1 MVLTN
6 IVNRAYLEIKIH
18 KKSSFYLDDNFIS
31 ELKSDKNLDDEHISS
46 ALTSLIDLGSV
57 EKLDKYYILKPYWK
71 NLFATAILR
80 YVQENDV
87 VKSSISLNDI
97 LDYKYEVKFDKLFDL
112 EIKNENI
119 SDEDIYIKQFKP
131 LSNDLKELF
140 SKELIKNF
148 IDDKIC
154 YFKNGMFV
162 FPSRFLYKEG
172 FEKNKYF
179 ELDSISLVSKKQVEE
194 TIGIV
199 VTSIF
204 YSPKYTILKHL
215 NKGVKI
221 KENSTGD
228 LYLLE
233 FIREDLIN
241 QKKNQENTQIKIYAK
256 NDNKEKNKELISL
269 LKLLL
274 INNLNSVYE
283 KYQYLIKVDNKDV
296 GSLSLT
302 LNSQYQKD
310 VLDELEA
317 SKLSEGKM
325 SLEKETI
332 LNLDKRELEE
342 IKSNHL
348 KKKEELFK
356 KIEKRISNKNDK
368 KPKKNILHL
377 SDLHFSTEVDIDNEI
392 ILLEKDLEK
401 FNNES
406 EKEFEI
412 NGFDSIDY
420 IILSGD
426 LSAKGEEKEYVKV
439 SKFISK
445 LIEKCD
451 IDAQRVLIIP
461 GNHDYSR
468 SLTHN
473 AYSIKDFNSE
483 FNEKKDFKI
492 NDKIYLKRN
501 EKEWENKFKY
511 FSEYLYENIYHE
523 SFSLNKNIKLIEDKD
538 FSFALIN
545 TSTKIDHFSPKNVS
559 FDTNSF
565 INLQNKVSTGKIKFA
580 IGHHPVNYEENY
592 DFVDNLHKFDYRA
605 YIHGHVHRNNL
616 ISFQDIISSNKAFIY
631 IGSGLFFTDNSYS
644 QIRGIPFRYN
654 IISVDTNT
662 EDIVINTRERERIT
676 MHWRASYLYPH
687 GNNIVK
693 SYYISK
699 GTKETVKQNI
709 E

>member
-1 MVLTN
+1 M
-6 IVNRAYLEIKIH
+6 
-18 KKSSFYLDDNFIS
+18 
-31 ELKSDKNLDDEHISS
+31 
-46 ALTSLIDLGSV
+46 
-57 EKLDKYYILKPYWK
+57 
-71 NLFATAILR
+71 
-80 YVQENDV
+80 
-87 VKSSISLNDI
+87 
-97 LDYKYEVKFDKLFDL
+97 
-112 EIKNENI
+112 
-119 SDEDIYIKQFKP
+119 
-131 LSNDLKELF
+131 
-140 SKELIKNF
+140 
-148 IDDKIC
+148 
-154 YFKNGMFV
+154 
-162 FPSRFLYKEG
+162 
-172 FEKNKYF
+172 
-179 ELDSISLVSKKQVEE
+179 
-194 TIGIV
+194 
-199 VTSIF
+199 
-204 YSPKYTILKHL
+204 
-215 NKGVKI
+215 
-221 KENSTGD
+221 
-228 LYLLE
+228 E

-283 KYQYLIKVDNKDV
+283 KYQYSIKVDNKDV

-310 VLDELEA
+310 ILDKLET

-356 KIEKRISNKNDK
+356 KIEKRIVDK
-368 KPKKNILHL
+368 KNKKVKKNILHL
-377 SDLHFSTEVDIDNEI
+377 SDLHFSLDVNIDNEI
-392 ILLEKDLEK
+392 ILLEKDLQN
-401 FNNES
+401 FNNE
-406 EKEFEI
+406 EEFEI
-412 NGFDSIDY
+412 KGFDSIDY

-426 LSAKGEEKEYVKV
+426 LSARGEEKEYIKV

-451 IDAQRVLIIP
+451 IDAEKVLIIP

-473 AYSIKDFNSE
+473 AYSIRNFNSE
-483 FNEKKDFKI
+483 YNEKRDFKI
-492 NDKIYLKRN
+492 NDRIYLKRN

-523 SFSLNKNIKLIEDKD
+523 SFVLNIDIKLIEDEN
-538 FSFALIN
+538 FSFSLIN
-545 TSTKIDHFSPKNVS
+545 TSTKIDHFKPKDVFFNS
-559 FDTNSF
+559 NSF
-565 INLQNKVSTGKIKFA
+565 INLQKSVSDGKIKFA

-631 IGSGLFFTDNSYS
+631 IGSGLF
-644 QIRGIPFRYN
+644 
-654 IISVDTNT
+654 
-662 EDIVINTRERERIT
+662 
-676 MHWRASYLYPH
+676 
-687 GNNIVK
+687 
-693 SYYISK
+693 
-699 GTKETVKQNI
+699 
-709 E
+709 